1 MAIPVIHVGCGP
13 FSTQRLQLIID
24 EGLFTPVA
32 CVDIDR
38 QVVESCISSLRGNV
52 PVNLD
57 KRIYKTIAEAK
68 QDNEEAQAC
77 FIFASATAHAELIME
92 SLSLGMHTFCVKT
105 IACNQEEFSS
115 IIAVKQSNEELMLVQ
130 GLNNQWNEA
139 SAKMQEWLRGESG
152 IGRMLGGE
160 CLCWGRQNLKATP
173 PQPDS
178 RVEGMYFHALA
189 CHQLGQLVAAIG
201 MPDYVTA
208 YTHQR
213 VEKELDF
220 LGIWGT
226 AGGQCLFEFPDG
238 VPFSYVGT
246 RAGHGNPFGFASRWS
261 GQWTIHGDRGD
272 LRREGGRLTLFRGG
286 QSVEDYFLKDLD
298 NGLIEDERLQFRAFY
313 DAVTVGTNKQWMQD
327 TSLNTWVLMEACNL
341 SARNMEKVSVQ
352 ELKLSL
358 FGTNN
363 NE

>member
-1 MAIPVIHVGCGP
+1 M
-13 FSTQRLQLIID
+13 
-24 EGLFTPVA
+24 
-32 CVDIDR
+32 
-38 QVVESCISSLRGNV
+38 RGNV
-52 PVNLD
+52 PVDLD
-57 KRIYKTIAEAK
+57 KRIYKTITAAK
-68 QDNEEAQAC
+68 QDNEEAEAC
-77 FIFASATAHAELIME
+77 FIYASATAHAELVME
-92 SLSLGMHTFCVKT
+92 SLSLEMHTFCVKT

-115 IIAVKQSNEELMLVQ
+115 IIAVKQSNEEVMLVQ

-139 SAKMQEWLRGESG
+139 SAKMQEWLRSENG

-160 CLCWGRQNLKATP
+160 CLVWGRQNIKSVP
-173 PQPDS
+173 RQPDATT
-178 RVEGMYFHALA
+178 EGSYFLALA

-201 MPDYVTA
+201 LPDYVTA

-213 VEKELDF
+213 VEKELDYE
-220 LGIWGT
+220 GTWGT

-272 LRREGGRLTLFRGG
+272 IRREGGRLTLFRGG
-286 QSVEDYFLKDLD
+286 QSVEDYYLKDLD
-298 NGLIEDERLQFRAFY
+298 AGLIEDERLQFRAFY

-327 TSLNTWVLMEACNL
+327 TSLDTWVLMEACNH
-341 SARNMEKVSVQ
+341 SARNMEKVSLQ
-352 ELKLSL
+352 DLKLSL
-358 FGTNN
+358 CGTSN

>member
-1 MAIPVIHVGCGP
+1 MAIPVIHVGCGS

-38 QVVESCISSLRGNV
+38 QVLESCISSLRGNV
-52 PVNLD
+52 PVNLN
-57 KRIYKTIAEAK
+57 KRIYKTITEAK
-68 QDNEEAQAC
+68 QDNEEAEAC
-77 FIFASATAHAELIME
+77 FIFASATAHAGLIME

-115 IIAVKQSNEELMLVQ
+115 IMTVKKSNEELMLVQ

-139 SAKMQEWLRGESG
+139 SAKMQEWLRSESG

-160 CLCWGRQNLKATP
+160 CLCWGRQNLKSVP
-173 PQPDS
+173 PQPDATN
-178 RVEGMYFHALA
+178 EGSFFLALA

-201 MPDYVTA
+201 LPDYVTA

-220 LGIWGT
+220 LEIWGT

-261 GQWTIHGDRGD
+261 GQWIIHGDRGD

-298 NGLIEDERLQFRAFY
+298 NGLIEDERLQF
-313 DAVTVGTNKQWMQD
+313 
-327 TSLNTWVLMEACNL
+327 
-341 SARNMEKVSVQ
+341 
-352 ELKLSL
+352 
-358 FGTNN
+358 
-363 NE
+363 